1 MKLNDDNP
9 EAVIR
14 YRPSLQAQERLTDLV
29 EREKEGALS
38 VDDTAELDRFMELE
52 HIMRMAKARARQ
64 ILVRGG

>member
-14 YRPSLQAQERLTDLV
+14 YRPSPQAQERLANLV

-38 VDDTAELDRFMELE
+38 VDDKAELDHFMELE

-64 ILVRGG
+64 MLVRGG